1 MVDAIRGAG
10 PPLAPAGDGRT
21 QVNDSLQ
28 SLLGALIRINHL
40 TLDADAPNHET
51 VVAIARELVSACRAE
66 VCSFHF
72 RDHVPIESA
81 EVTGDGRERCP
92 DRLLPVDCPL
102 IEGHTGPE
110 PLSGACPA
118 CDSEEGTARA
128 CVPLGVRDDLMGVM
142 LLRRPSS
149 QPFTREE
156 IDAAASVGSRVGAAI
171 RRKALVAR
179 LTEYNVELEA
189 RVERRTRELADLN
202 AELIR
207 QKDAAEAASQAKT
220 QFLANM
226 SHEIRTP
233 MNGILGMAEVLSG
246 TALSGE
252 QRGYLDTVIRCAQSL
267 LDLLNDVLDL
277 SKVEAG
283 HIELEC
289 IPFDPRHVVES
300 VGAVLGPRAAER
312 GLELVCRVAA
322 SMPNQVFGDPARLRQ
337 VLTNLATNAIK
348 FTRRG
353 EVMIVAGADPEDDGV
368 SQLWFEVRDSGIGI
382 PDDKI
387 QHLFEKFTQLDGSTS
402 RRHGGTGLG
411 LAICKQLVELMDGTI
426 EVESREGVGSTF
438 HFSFP
443 VQCTAES
450 EQEIAAS
457 SSALRDRTILVVD
470 DHASSRAAIA
480 GSLRDLGA
488 VVLSAP
494 NGKAALQHLESKHP
508 DAILID
514 TAMSD
519 LDGYETARRIRTTPF
534 GSTVPIVLLAAG
546 PRSRNGRRAR
556 DLHVTGFVQKPV
568 RRTALIGA
576 LTRALTDAPRT
587 PEPPPRHAPPRLN
600 PGTRVLVVEDNAI
613 NLDFMSLLLR
623 RAGCDVTT
631 AASGEEAI
639 DRCATQPFDIV
650 LMDVQMPG
658 KDGFDTTMALRSYPP
673 TANVPIVAVT
683 AHAMRGD
690 DERCLAHGMDGYVAK
705 PIDPATLYDAMDHAL
720 RKRRDPRLNTRGR
733 DTERP
738 PVDLDRLA
746 EDTDWTFAIE
756 HVDRFL
762 LRAHELAAEASRAIA
777 LGDLDTTR
785 KLAHQIRGGA
795 IHMPGLIQV
804 ATDVMQTAR
813 TGDEQTTKQDVRRM
827 VAEVERARAY
837 YQMQR
842 DGRG

>member
-1 MVDAIRGAG
+1 
-10 PPLAPAGDGRT
+10 
-21 QVNDSLQ
+21 VNDSLQ

-40 TLDADAPNHET
+40 TLHADAPNHET

-81 EVTGDGRERCP
+81 EVTGDGRERRP
-92 DRLLPVDCPL
+92 DRVLPVDCPL

-110 PLSGACPA
+110 PLSSACPG

-142 LLRRPSS
+142 VLRRPSS

-189 RVERRTRELADLN
+189 RVERRTRELAALN

-322 SMPNQVFGDPARLRQ
+322 SMPNQVYGDPARLRQ

-368 SQLWFEVRDSGIGI
+368 SQLWFEV
-382 PDDKI
+382 
-387 QHLFEKFTQLDGSTS
+387 
-402 RRHGGTGLG
+402 
-411 LAICKQLVELMDGTI
+411 
-426 EVESREGVGSTF
+426 ESREGVGSTF

-450 EQEIAAS
+450 EQEIAAAS

-494 NGKAALQHLESKHP
+494 NGKAALEHLESKHP

-576 LTRALTDAPRT
+576 LTRALADAPRT
-587 PEPPPRHAPPRLN
+587 PEPPPRQAPPRLN

-639 DRCATQPFDIV
+639 DRCAAQPFDIV

-658 KDGFDTTMALRSYPP
+658 KDGFDTTMALRSNPP

-690 DERCLAHGMDGYVAK
+690 EERCLARGMDGYVANGPRAAK
-705 PIDPATLYDAMDHAL
+705 TPRPASEHP
-720 RKRRDPRLNTRGR
+720 RKRHRAPAGGPRPPCGRHGLGLRHRTRRPISPPCPRACRGGLPSDRPGRPRYHTKAGAPDPRRSDPHARPHPGGNRCDADGSHGR
-733 DTERP
+733 
-738 PVDLDRLA
+738 
-746 EDTDWTFAIE
+746 
-756 HVDRFL
+756 
-762 LRAHELAAEASRAIA
+762 
-777 LGDLDTTR
+777 
-785 KLAHQIRGGA
+785 
-795 IHMPGLIQV
+795 
-804 ATDVMQTAR
+804 
-813 TGDEQTTKQDVRRM
+813 
-827 VAEVERARAY
+827 
-837 YQMQR
+837 
-842 DGRG
+842 

>member
-1 MVDAIRGAG
+1 VD
-10 PPLAPAGDGRT
+10 
-21 QVNDSLQ
+21 DSLQ
-28 SLLGALIRINHL
+28 TLLGALIQINHL
-40 TLDADAPNHET
+40 TLHTDAPNHET
-51 VVAIARELVSACRAE
+51 VVAIARELVCACRAE

-72 RDHVPIESA
+72 RDHVPIESV
-81 EVTGDGRERCP
+81 EVTGDGRERRP
-92 DRLLPVDCPL
+92 DRLPPADCPL
-102 IEGHTGPE
+102 IEGLTGPE
-110 PLSGACPA
+110 PLSTTCPA
-118 CDSEEGTARA
+118 CHSEGGQARA
-128 CVPLGVRDDLMGVM
+128 CVPLGVRGDLMGIM

-156 IDAAASVGSRVGAAI
+156 IDVAASVGSRVGAAI

-233 MNGILGMAEVLSG
+233 MNGILGMAEVLAG
-246 TALSGE
+246 TALSSE

-283 HIELEC
+283 HVEMEC
-289 IPFDPRHVVES
+289 IPFDPRQVVES

-322 SMPNQVFGDPARLRQ
+322 SMPKQVFGDPARVRQ
-337 VLTNLATNAIK
+337 ILTNLATNAIK

-353 EVMIVAGADPEDDGV
+353 EVLIVAGADPEDDGV

-382 PDDKI
+382 PEDKL

-426 EVESREGVGSTF
+426 DVESREGVGSTF

-450 EQEIAAS
+450 EQDIAAA
-457 SSALRDRTILVVD
+457 SSALRDQTIFVVD

-480 GSLRDLGA
+480 GTLRDLGA
-488 VVLSAP
+488 VVLTAP
-494 NGKAALQHLESKHP
+494 SGRAALEHLDSKRP

-519 LDGYETARRIRTTPF
+519 LDGYETARRIRATPF
-534 GSTVPIVLLAAG
+534 GSTVPIILLAAG

-556 DLHVTGFVQKPV
+556 DLQITGFVQKPV

-576 LTRALTDAPRT
+576 LTRALADAPRT
-587 PEPPPRHAPPRLN
+587 PEPPPRPAPPCLN

-613 NLDFMSLLLR
+613 NLEFMSLLLR

-639 DRCATQPFDIV
+639 DRCVTQPFDIV

-658 KDGFDTTMALRSYPP
+658 KDGFDTTMALRSHPP
-673 TANVPIVAVT
+673 TANMPIVAVT

-690 DERCLAHGMDGYVAK
+690 EERCLALGMDGYVAK
-705 PIDPATLYDAMDHAL
+705 PIDPATLYDAMDLAL
-720 RKRRDPRLNTRGR
+720 RKRRDLRLNGRGR

-762 LRAHELAAEASRAIA
+762 LRAHELAAEASRAITQ
-777 LGDLDTTR
+777 GDLDATR

-804 ATDVMQTAR
+804 ATDVMQTAH
-813 TGDEQTTKQDVRRM
+813 TGDEQATKQVVRRM
-827 VAEVERARAY
+827 VAEVERARTY

-842 DGRG
+842 DRKG